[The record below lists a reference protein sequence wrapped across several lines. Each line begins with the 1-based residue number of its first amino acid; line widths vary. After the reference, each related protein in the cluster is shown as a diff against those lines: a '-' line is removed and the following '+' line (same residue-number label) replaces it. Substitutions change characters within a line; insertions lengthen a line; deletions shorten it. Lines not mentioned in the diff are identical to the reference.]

1 MPRRKALSSSPG
13 ADGANLPN
21 VALPVRVLVGWDV
34 ANTEAVEF
42 AAWLGRSLPVTVQV
56 MSSAQS
62 KWSKS
67 LPKASKSRKKRMK
80 EAQATF
86 DYRVE
91 KALKEHIP
99 QSQWYKDVSRL
110 VDSKDIVRSL
120 HGAAEDFGADLIL
133 MGSRAKTPKGRF
145 RPSSVADEMM
155 RSCPVPLGLAP
166 RGVKL
171 SKKGLTRVT
180 YAIVLGDDP
189 VEPDFSGLDYATA
202 TACKLGLP
210 LRIIAFSPTAYEKH
224 TSAWNEETLG
234 MLDHARDRAWELA
247 AEFAPEA
254 CDTFDVTSSV
264 SAAKSWKR
272 SIDSVK
278 WKKGDIMF
286 LGTQPSPQFT
296 SVFVGTLEGE
306 FIRYAS
312 VPVVVCPHSGTAQ

>member
-1 MPRRKALSSSPG
+1 
-13 ADGANLPN
+13 
-21 VALPVRVLVGWDV
+21 
-34 ANTEAVEF
+34 
-42 AAWLGRSLPVTVQV
+42 
-56 MSSAQS
+56 
-62 KWSKS
+62 
-67 LPKASKSRKKRMK
+67 
-80 EAQATF
+80 
-86 DYRVE
+86 
-91 KALKEHIP
+91 
-99 QSQWYKDVSRL
+99 
-110 VDSKDIVRSL
+110 
-120 HGAAEDFGADLIL
+120 

-202 TACKLGLP
+202 TACNLGLP

-224 TSAWNEETLG
+224 TSAWNEQTLG

-247 AEFAPEA
+247 VEFAPEA

-312 VPVVVCPHSGTAQ
+312 VPVVVCPHAAKAQ

>member
-1 MPRRKALSSSPG
+1 MPRRQALSSSPG
-13 ADGANLPN
+13 ADSASLPN
-21 VALPVRVLVGWDV
+21 LALPVRVLVGWDV

-56 MSSAQS
+56 MASTQS

-67 LPKASKSRKKRMK
+67 LSKASKGRKKRMK
-80 EAQATF
+80 EAQSTF
-86 DYRVE
+86 DSRVE
-91 KALKEHIP
+91 KALKEHLP
-99 QSQWYKDVSRL
+99 RSQWSKDVSRL
-110 VDSKDIVRSL
+110 VDSKDTVRSL
-120 HGAAEDFGADLIL
+120 HETAKDFGADLIL

-171 SKKGLTRVT
+171 SKKGVTRVT
-180 YAIVLGDDP
+180 YAIVVEDDP
-189 VEPDFSGLDYATA
+189 LEPDFSGLDYATA
-202 TACKLGLP
+202 LACKLGLP

-224 TSAWNEETLG
+224 TSAWNEEVLG
-234 MLDHARDRAWELA
+234 MLDHARDYAWALA
-247 AEFAPEA
+247 AEFAPEV
-254 CDTFDVTSSV
+254 CDTFDVTSAV

-286 LGTQPSPQFT
+286 LGTHPSPQFT

>member
-1 MPRRKALSSSPG
+1 MSRRKALSSSPS
-13 ADGANLPN
+13 ADSAHLADLAFP
-21 VALPVRVLVGWDV
+21 LRVLVGWDV

-56 MSSAQS
+56 MSSTQS
-62 KWSKS
+62 KWTKS
-67 LPKASKSRKKRMK
+67 LANATKGRKKRMK

-86 DYRVE
+86 DSRVE
-91 KALKEHIP
+91 KTLTEHIP
-99 QSQWYKDVSRL
+99 REQWSKDVSRL
-110 VDSKDIVRSL
+110 VDSKDRVRSL
-120 HGAAEDFGADLIL
+120 YETAKDFGADLIL

-171 SKKGLTRVT
+171 SKKGITRVT
-180 YAIVLGDDP
+180 YAIVAEDDP
-189 VEPDFSGLDYATA
+189 AEPEFSGLDYATA
-202 TACKLGLP
+202 LACKLGLP

-224 TSAWNEETLG
+224 TSTWNEQTLG
-234 MLDHARDRAWELA
+234 MLDHARDYAWALA
-247 AEFAPEA
+247 AEVAPDV
-254 CDTFDVTSSV
+254 CDTFHVTSSV

-286 LGTQPSPQFT
+286 LGTHPSPQFT

-312 VPVVVCPHSGTAQ
+312 VPVVVCPHSPKAQ

>member
-1 MPRRKALSSSPG
+1 MCIR
-13 ADGANLPN
+13 D
-21 VALPVRVLVGWDV
+21 
-34 ANTEAVEF
+34 
-42 AAWLGRSLPVTVQV
+42 
-56 MSSAQS
+56 
-62 KWSKS
+62 
-67 LPKASKSRKKRMK
+67 
-80 EAQATF
+80 
-86 DYRVE
+86 
-91 KALKEHIP
+91 
-99 QSQWYKDVSRL
+99 
-110 VDSKDIVRSL
+110 
-120 HGAAEDFGADLIL
+120 
-133 MGSRAKTPKGRF
+133 RF

-189 VEPDFSGLDYATA
+189 AAPDFSGLDYATA

-224 TSAWNEETLG
+224 TSTWNEQTLG
-234 MLDHARDRAWELA
+234 MLDHARDHAWELA
-247 AEFAPEA
+247 ATFAPEV
-254 CDTFDVTSSV
+254 CDTFDVTSSI

-286 LGTQPSPQFT
+286 LGTQPAPQFT

-312 VPVVVCPHSGTAQ
+312 VPVVVCPRAAAAQ

>member
-1 MPRRKALSSSPG
+1 MSRRQALSSSPG
-13 ADGANLPN
+13 ADSANFPN

-56 MSSAQS
+56 VSSAQA

-67 LPKASKSRKKRMK
+67 LPKASKGRKGRMK

-86 DYRVE
+86 DSRVE

-99 QSQWYKDVSRL
+99 RSQWSEKVSHL

-120 HGAAEDFGADLIL
+120 HGAAENFGADLIL

-189 VEPDFSGLDYATA
+189 VAPDFSGLDYATA

-224 TSAWNEETLG
+224 TSTWNEQTLS
-234 MLDHARDRAWELA
+234 LIH
-247 AEFAPEA
+247 
-254 CDTFDVTSSV
+254 
-264 SAAKSWKR
+264 
-272 SIDSVK
+272 I
-278 WKKGDIMF
+278 
-286 LGTQPSPQFT
+286 
-296 SVFVGTLEGE
+296 
-306 FIRYAS
+306 
-312 VPVVVCPHSGTAQ
+312 